1 MRQGIFLPE
10 STFSADTLTVS
21 AYSTGVQAR
30 ASTCVRTLTIPN
42 TGSHIIVWTHEN
54 TPHTDRMGIYSA
66 ALAATVP
73 YAGKVTQF
81 PARDKEVLK

>member
-30 ASTCVRTLTIPN
+30 ASTSVRTLTIPN

-54 TPHTDRMGIYSA
+54 TTHTDRMGICIYI
-66 ALAATVP
+66 ALLLRLL
-73 YAGKVTQF
+73 GLMQ
-81 PARDKEVLK
+81 AR